1 MAILYEIKERKNPQ
15 QPGDPGKFYPNVV
28 RVNTLSTNE
37 LVKEIEKESTMSKA
51 DILGVLI
58 ATAGVVGRQLRNSNA
73 IRLFDLGII
82 SVSLGG
88 PGADTIDQFNTKEH
102 ITKVKVQFLA
112 DKILKKELEDVEFKK
127 VEIEIL

>member
-15 QPGDPGKFYPNVV
+15 QPSAPGKFYPNVV

-37 LVKEIEKESTMSKA
+37 LVKQIEKESTMSKA
-51 DILGVLI
+51 DILGVLT
-58 ATAGVVGRQLRNSNA
+58 AAAGVVGRELRNSNA
-73 IRLFDLGII
+73 VRLFDLGII
-82 SVSLGG
+82 SLSLGG
-88 PGADTIDQFNTKEH
+88 PGAETIEEFNTKDH

-112 DKILKKELEDVEFKK
+112 DKFLKKELEDVEFKK